1 MRFEAASLEAGVED
15 FGLADGI
22 TRAVEDAEDDEA
34 VGADKSVLVVED
46 FRLDQLGDI
55 ALVLLESGPGGG
67 LEDRAERL
75 ERDSCAISLSVLLA
89 LGGRSAHSLREGVDP
104 SPLERQAQFKLL
116 E

>member
-1 MRFEAASLEAGVED
+1 MKEIKKPFPTRRQFLT
-15 FGLADGI
+15 GI
-22 TRAVEDAEDDEA
+22 TSFFAAAFTMTAVSIAAPDKDAEDEDAEDDEA

-75 ERDSCAISLSVLLA
+75 ERGFGDIA
-89 LGGRSAHSLREGVDP
+89 
-104 SPLERQAQFKLL
+104 
-116 E
+116 